1 MPTLIRQ
8 VKSGLPPRTVNVSG
22 RFSARRGWL
31 WGELEGCGQ
40 VRTVYAQGA
49 QSTDLEGG
57 VLQPLPLVREAFS
70 GCSWAKSSRN
80 AKAAASIGQHEHVF
94 QHVSFLR
101 RVLEYEAALL
111 EHPPG
116 TDVVVGHVGVQ
127 RPVEVDVEELAQ
139 SRGRV
144 TVSPVSATDPEP
156 DVALAFNLPAPDR
169 ADDSPASDYRPRD
182 RRWVG
187 LDLRLVLE
195 ERGQIARGE
204 RRHRARFRVGLELE
218 QRAEV
223 RIDRLAERELGH
235 HDDAL
240 GTTAPGPLRPSV
252 RWVRAPR
259 TSPSFTP
266 YRATLRRASP

>member
-8 VKSGLPPRTVNVSG
+8 IKSGLPPRTVNVSG

-57 VLQPLPLVREAFS
+57 VLQPLPLVRQAFS

-94 QHVSFLR
+94 QHVFFLR

-116 TDVVVGHVGVQ
+116 TDVVVDHVGVQ
-127 RPVEVDVEELAQ
+127 RPVAVDVEERAQ
-139 SRGRV
+139 RRGRV
-144 TVSPVSATDPEP
+144 AVSPVIATDPEA
-156 DVALAFNLPAPDR
+156 DVALAFDLPAPDP
-169 ADDSPASDYRPRD
+169 ADDSPADDDRSLD
-182 RRWVG
+182 RRRVG
-187 LDLRLVLE
+187 LGLRLTLE
-195 ERGQIARGE
+195 ERGQVARRE
-204 RRHRARFRVGLELE
+204 RRHRARLGIGLELE

-223 RIDRLAERELGH
+223 RVDRLAERNLGH
-235 HDDAL
+235 HD
-240 GTTAPGPLRPSV
+240 PLED
-252 RWVRAPR
+252 RAPTVAGR
-259 TSPSFTP
+259 RVPALLF
-266 YRATLRRASP
+266 LRGVMSD